1 MSNESLVTSRAKQ
14 ALDNF
19 HKSSN
24 DPLSTHEG
32 TIETNELD
40 NDDDMSKPNSKV
52 RPFSPEFERPAK
64 AIRTSVFNAI
74 GELIKSRLV
83 TWPLSE

>member
-40 NDDDMSKPNSKV
+40 DDDDDTSKPNSKV
-52 RPFSPEFERPAK
+52 RLFSPEF
-64 AIRTSVFNAI
+64 
-74 GELIKSRLV
+74 
-83 TWPLSE
+83 

>member
-1 MSNESLVTSRAKQ
+1 MATNSNFTGAERFATYQNIPLVSNESLVTSRAKQ

-40 NDDDMSKPNSKV
+40 DDDDTSKPNSKV
-52 RPFSPEFERPAK
+52 RPFSPE
-64 AIRTSVFNAI
+64 I
-74 GELIKSRLV
+74 
-83 TWPLSE
+83 

>member
-40 NDDDMSKPNSKV
+40 NDNDDMSKPNSKV
-52 RPFSPEFERPAK
+52 RPFSLEF
-64 AIRTSVFNAI
+64 
-74 GELIKSRLV
+74 
-83 TWPLSE
+83 